1 MELPA
6 ALKDML
12 ASGKRLLA
20 DTRIRRPAAEQKKK
34 GPATKDLAAPAET
47 DPFKIFIRRGVDER
61 PSKDE
66 MVKDIK
72 KFIKT
77 AEDNI

>member
-12 ASGKRLLA
+12 SSGKRLLT
-20 DTRIRRPAAEQKKK
+20 DTRVRRTVTEQKKK
-34 GPATKDLAAPAET
+34 GPATKNLAAPPET
-47 DPFKIFIRRGVDER
+47 DPLKIFTRRGIDER
-61 PSKDE
+61 PPKDE

-72 KFIKT
+72 KFIKA
-77 AEDNI
+77 AEDAI